1 MARQSAGLLIFRR
14 RSNSVEVFLV
24 HPGGPFWRNKDLS
37 AWSIP
42 KGEFATGENPLDVA
56 IRELRE
62 ETGITVHG
70 DFVPLSPI
78 KQRGGK
84 TVHAWL
90 VAGDFDADNL
100 KSNTFSMEWPP
111 RSGKMQEFPEVDR
124 GEWFTLDAARQKIL
138 EAQQPLLDEAQSLIE
153 SKPFADEG

>member
-1 MARQSAGLLIFRR
+1 
-14 RSNSVEVFLV
+14 
-24 HPGGPFWRNKDLS
+24 
-37 AWSIP
+37 
-42 KGEFATGENPLDVA
+42 
-56 IRELRE
+56 
-62 ETGITVHG
+62 
-70 DFVPLSPI
+70 
-78 KQRGGK
+78 
-84 TVHAWL
+84 